1 MSRIAPPDP
10 SALIPVL
17 QGAAEEMDDGL
28 TGFTGLVADIIVAL
42 GELGVGTLVLI
53 ETVFPPIPSEVI
65 LSLAGWQAQ
74 MGRMDLALTILAA
87 TAGGVLGA
95 LVLYG
100 LGAWFGEER
109 AKSLMAR
116 LPLIDRED
124 LDAASGFFL
133 RHGRKIVFFGRFV
146 PIVRSLVSIPAGAQH
161 MPLVPFVVLTALGS
175 GLWNALLVGA
185 GYALGTQYHLLEGYL
200 DYVDYVVYAAI
211 LLFVGWYLIR
221 WHRKHRAA

>member
-1 MSRIAPPDP
+1 M
-10 SALIPVL
+10 
-17 QGAAEEMDDGL
+17 AEIDDGL

-42 GELGVGTLVLI
+42 GEIGVGTLVFI

-74 MGRMDLALTILAA
+74 MGRMDLVLTILAA

-116 LPLIDRED
+116 LPLIDRDD
-124 LDAASGFFL
+124 LDAASAFFL

-161 MPLVPFVVLTALGS
+161 MPLASFVVLTALGS
-175 GLWNALLVGA
+175 GLWNAFLIGA
-185 GYALGTQYHLLEGYL
+185 GFALGTQYHLLEGYL
-200 DYVDYVVYAAI
+200 DYLDYVVYAAI

-221 WHRKHRAA
+221 WHRKHRAV